1 MNGEPGWSKHF
12 AQFSKPIVHDGEQKE
27 RSHQGFFFPLK
38 LLIVLYAL
46 NVLCVGSPY
55 YFSPREK

>member
-1 MNGEPGWSKHF
+1 MGNL
-12 AQFSKPIVHDGEQKE
+12 DGVNTSLNFQNPLFMMESRRKG
-27 RSHQGFFFPLK
+27 HIKGFFFPLK